1 MVWMKPWRHRVG
13 FRRDVMAQDHFGG
26 AGQVERQPA
35 VMRDAAARPERRTQ
49 AGLQLMNAMVPCSNS
64 CAMMQSLEKPS
75 PSR

>member
-1 MVWMKPWRHRVG
+1 MDEAMAASSRLST
-13 FRRDVMAQDHFGG
+13 RRYGPDHFGG

-35 VMRDAAARPERRTQ
+35 AMRDAAARPERRTQ